1 MNLDDFI
8 KEKLKNSEFKQ
19 YYDEYIA
26 EYEIIET
33 IKKTRE
39 EQHMTQKDLAEKTG
53 LKQSNISRLES
64 GEYNPSIA
72 FLKRIAKALN
82 KELYITLK

>member
-1 MNLDDFI
+1 MKLDDFI
-8 KEKLKNSEFKQ
+8 KDKLKNPEFKK

-26 EYEIIET
+26 EYEIIEA
-33 IKKTRE
+33 IKKARE
-39 EQHMTQKDLAEKTG
+39 EQHITQKELAEKTG

-64 GEYNPSIA
+64 GEYNPSVA
-72 FLKRIAKALN
+72 FLRRIAKALN